1 MNPVELS
8 SWYCGHCRNPH
19 PSHDLAQRCCVCSKC
34 GATPEIHNLYIR
46 GLCNRCREDHD
57 AARVKNIPYAL
68 YEGTKLALSDDPEY
82 GVGDDFESVCEHRE
96 CPEDCDAAHGAFA
109 TIWEKLSLDASSIL
123 ESALESHYEG
133 AWDDVDPDALQ
144 KKLDEWLADG
154 NAIKS
159 FHVNTGLRVVP
170 DEVCV
175 VVADGVESFAR
186 WCAS

>member
-1 MNPVELS
+1 MNPVALTQ
-8 SWYCGHCRNPH
+8 WQCRHCGKQFAIK
-19 PSHDLAQRCCVCSKC
+19 SLAEDCCVCRKC
-34 GATPEIHNLYIR
+34 EATPGPGR
-46 GLCNRCREDHD
+46 GFLRQMCDRCREEHD
-57 AARVKNIPYAL
+57 AARVKNIPLAL
-68 YEGTKLALSDDPEY
+68 YEGGKLALSDDPEH
-82 GVGDDFESVCEHRE
+82 GLGDDFESVCEQLE

-109 TIWEKLSLDASSIL
+109 VTWEKLSLDASSIL

-159 FHVNTGLRVVP
+159 FHVDDRTRVVP

-186 WCAS
+186 WCAQ